1 VGKFHKH
8 VDIEMIKKCNE
19 MIVVA
24 YGTSLS
30 HQFSIF
36 QPSLM
41 HLAYYITIATPKG
54 KFLFRGKQ
62 WLCAKVSS

>member
-1 VGKFHKH
+1 
-8 VDIEMIKKCNE
+8 MIKKCNE

-54 KFLFRGKQ
+54 KFLFQVQAVVVCQGE
-62 WLCAKVSS
+62 

>member
-1 VGKFHKH
+1 
-8 VDIEMIKKCNE
+8 

-54 KFLFRGKQ
+54 KFLFQVQAVVVCQGE
-62 WLCAKVSS
+62 